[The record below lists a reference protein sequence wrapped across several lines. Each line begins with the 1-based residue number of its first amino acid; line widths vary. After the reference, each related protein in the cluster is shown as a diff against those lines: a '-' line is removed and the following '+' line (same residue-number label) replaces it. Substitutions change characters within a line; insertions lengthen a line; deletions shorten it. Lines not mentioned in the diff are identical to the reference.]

1 MISKDGQDLFDL
13 DVQEFELTD
22 SSADAPTQSAALR
35 TITTCA
41 VC

>member
-1 MISKDGQDLFDL
+1 MLSTDTQDLLEL

-22 SSADAPTQSAALR
+22 SPADAPTQSGPVR

-41 VC
+41 IC

>member
-1 MISKDGQDLFDL
+1 MHSTDTRELFEL

-22 SSADAPTQSAALR
+22 SAETQDRSGPR

-41 VC
+41 IC

>member
-1 MISKDGQDLFDL
+1 MLSTDTQELLEL

-22 SSADAPTQSAALR
+22 SCAGAPGHEPPPR
-35 TITTCA
+35 TITTCK